1 MSRISK
7 KELKRDE
14 LIEATKGAEHWVV
27 EHSSVVLRAAIAL
40 VVVLVVGAAAFWFA
54 ERSRAS
60 GERLFAAAQQRY
72 QEAEGKGPLDRATLE
87 GLLPDFE
94 RAARKAGSKT
104 RSLASYYE
112 GLVLHG
118 LGRDEEAEKALAQ
131 VASASATQP
140 TLAGSSQA
148 LLADICAAKG
158 DAARAVEILN
168 GLVAADPPTY
178 PVDQALLALGKIQ
191 LAQGDEA
198 AARASWQRVV
208 DEFSARGA
216 VDEARRLLGS

>member
-27 EHSSVVLRAAIAL
+27 EHSSLVLRGAIGL
-40 VVVLVVGAAAFWFA
+40 VVVAVVAAAAFWFA
-54 ERSRAS
+54 ERSHAS
-60 GERLFAAAQQRY
+60 GDRLFAATQQRY
-72 QEAEGKGPLDRATLE
+72 QEAQSKGSLDRATLE
-87 GLLPDFE
+87 GLLADFE
-94 RAARKAGSKT
+94 KAARKAGSKS

-118 LGRDEEAEKALAQ
+118 LGRDEEAQKALER

-140 TLAGSSQA
+140 TLAGSSEA
-148 LLADICAAKG
+148 LLAEICAARG
-158 DAARAVEILN
+158 DAPRAIEILN
-168 GLVAADPPTY
+168 RLVAADPPTF
-178 PVDQALLALGKIQ
+178 PVDQALLALGKVQ
-191 LAQGDEA
+191 RAQGDEA

-208 DEFSARGA
+208 DEFAARGA
-216 VDEARRLLGS
+216 ADEARRLLGS

>member
-1 MSRISK
+1 MARISK

-14 LIEATKGAEHWVV
+14 LIEATKGAEHWIV
-27 EHSSVVLRAAIAL
+27 EHSSVVLRAAIGL
-40 VVVLVVGAAAFWFA
+40 VVIGVVVAAAFWFA

-72 QEAEGKGPLDRATLE
+72 REAQAEGPLDRAALE
-87 GLLPDFE
+87 ALLPDFE
-94 RAARKAGSKT
+94 KAAGKAGGKT

-118 LGRDEEAEKALAQ
+118 LGRDAEAEEALAR
-131 VASASATQP
+131 VASAAATQP

-148 LLADICAAKG
+148 LLAEIYAARG
-158 DAARAVEILN
+158 EGARAVELLN
-168 GLVAADPPTY
+168 KLVAADPPTF

-191 LAQGDEA
+191 RAQGDEA

-208 DEFSARGA
+208 EEFSARGA
-216 VDEARRLLGS
+216 ADEARRLLGS

>member
-27 EHSSVVLRAAIAL
+27 EHSSIVLRAAIAL

-60 GERLFAAAQQRY
+60 GERLFASAQQRY
-72 QEAEGKGPLDRATLE
+72 QEAEGKGPVDRAT
-87 GLLPDFE
+87 
-94 RAARKAGSKT
+94 RKAGSKT

-216 VDEARRLLGS
+216 ADEARQLLGS